1 MAYTFETMNKKSTTQ
16 GVQFV
21 EVRKGQ
27 NVYDELKFLEGDVIV
42 LKTTADKEVN
52 VMLIGYDEKA
62 QYLNGLVL
70 YNEELDGELTS
81 EVKVLLT
88 NGKEQMFYVNS
99 LHFVHFSATCID
111 RIIGTGMRGY
121 VEKAVGNIA
130 ASFGLN
136 SEFTDS
142 PIQLS
147 RAPEESGKDEKA
159 YYKDAMAVLASSLK
173 LQNKKLKREN
183 GDLRARIDK
192 QEAKSELQETKST
205 IKDLESKIA
214 TLTSEK
220 FGKEKKVKDL
230 TDENKK
236 LSSKLSGYDDIITAK
251 TKDAEEKAALAKEK
265 DALVKERDAEI
276 ASIRKENE
284 TVKKENDA
292 AKKALQK
299 AVKDAEAE
307 RDTVKKKAVS
317 MARVSDALV
326 EDNKR
331 ITSAFNA
338 EKEKNDNLKKQLDN
352 AKSVVDETKKNAE
365 KAESA
370 LTKVKNEYSTLQ
382 TSFNTLQADYDAL
395 QDKYDEAVKN
405 TRDKLFEKADAPV
418 ITDNNNADAMKIHDL
433 ELTLTLYKQLYN
445 DLLDRYGEVVY

>member
-16 GVQFV
+16 GTQFV

-27 NVYDELKFLEGDVIV
+27 NVYDELRFLEGDIVV
-42 LKTTADKEVN
+42 LKTTANKEVD

-70 YNEELDGELTS
+70 YNEELTGELTS

-147 RAPEESGKDEKA
+147 RAPEESGKSENA
-159 YYKDAMAVLASSLK
+159 YYKNAMAVLASSLK
-173 LQNKKLKREN
+173 VQNKKLKREN

-192 QEAKSELQETKST
+192 QEAKTELQGTKSA

-214 TLTSEK
+214 TLTSEN

-236 LSSKLSGYDDIITAK
+236 LTSKISGYDDIITAK
-251 TKDAEEKAALAKEK
+251 TKDVEEKVALVKEK
-265 DALVKERDAEI
+265 DAEI
-276 ASIRKENE
+276 ALIRKESE
-284 TVKKENDA
+284 AAKKENDA
-292 AKKALQK
+292 TQKALQK

-307 RDTVKKKAVS
+307 RDAVKKKAVS
-317 MARVSDALV
+317 MARVSDALL

-338 EKEKNDNLKKQLDN
+338 EKEKNDTLRKQLDN
-352 AKSVVDETKKNAE
+352 IKSMVDTTKKNVE
-365 KAESA
+365 KTESA
-370 LTKVKNEYSTLQ
+370 FTEAQNKYATLQ
-382 TSFNTLQADYDAL
+382 ASFNTLQADYDTL
-395 QDKYDEAVKN
+395 QSKYDEAVKN
-405 TRDKLFEKADAPV
+405 MKSKASNETDAVV
-418 ITDNNNADAMKIHDL
+418 IANENKGDAMKIHDL
-433 ELTLTLYKQLYN
+433 ELTLALYKQLYN
-445 DLLDRYGEVVY
+445 ELLDRYGDVEY